1 VLIHSSPSSPDAE
14 SMTSPVERLRSEC
27 SEGWNALNGL
37 GTIRSRSANERRVRK
52 LGEAERPL
60 WFKNRRAQGT
70 LSSSAE
76 RENRKSQRKIRT
88 LQEGFTLLEVL
99 VAIAILG
106 LGLTVILSSQVGLFT
121 STSRGA
127 HLTVA
132 SNLLRC
138 KMSEIELTLDQK
150 GFSLTDENDEGECCA
165 DEGEGYTCT
174 WKIERV
180 ELPPLPQ
187 PSMDQDGGAPPA
199 GSAGLAL
206 GGPGAFG
213 ATPGSTPLG
222 AAPGGLGALG
232 ALAGLGAPGAGLA
245 PGGKADPASI
255 MSQLG
260 SGSGTSGMEG
270 MVMGL
275 VYPSLKPMLEASIR
289 RVTVKVMWKEGLRPR
304 DLQVTQFLTRPQEGM
319 LGTSEQVGLDQTV
332 NAMQGLMGITG
343 AGTTPGAT
351 TGTTGTTTP
360 RTGSIL
366 NK

>member
-1 VLIHSSPSSPDAE
+1 
-14 SMTSPVERLRSEC
+14 
-27 SEGWNALNGL
+27 
-37 GTIRSRSANERRVRK
+37 
-52 LGEAERPL
+52 
-60 WFKNRRAQGT
+60 
-70 LSSSAE
+70 
-76 RENRKSQRKIRT
+76 
-88 LQEGFTLLEVL
+88 

-138 KMSEIELTLDQK
+138 KMSEVELMLDQK

-165 DEGEGYTCT
+165 DESEGYTCS

-180 ELPPLPQ
+180 ELPPLPE
-187 PSMDQDGGAPPA
+187 PSADQDGGAAPV
-199 GSAGLAL
+199 GSSGLAL
-206 GGPGAFG
+206 GGPGSIG
-213 ATPGSTPLG
+213 GPLGLNGPQPG

-255 MSQLG
+255 MSQLSTG
-260 SGSGTSGMEG
+260 AGMSGMEG
-270 MVMGL
+270 MVMGF

-289 RVTVKVMWKEGLRPR
+289 RVTVKVMWKEGLRAR

-319 LGTSEQVGLDQTV
+319 LGTSDQVGLDQTV
-332 NAMQGLMGITG
+332 NALQGLIGG
-343 AGTTPGAT
+343 PAAGTTPGAT
-351 TGTTGTTTP
+351 PGAATP
-360 RTGSIL
+360 STGSIL
-366 NK
+366 K